1 MLIQDLEIRDK
12 LASSN
17 INKFL
22 YLYSSEAMP
31 KQHDANMVSWFFGD
45 YSLNFIKLIQ
55 IITFTACCQNGTH
68 TTRFQF
74 KSTRMLC

>member
-1 MLIQDLEIRDK
+1 MRQVILIQDLEIRDK

-31 KQHDANMVSWFFGD
+31 KQQDANMVSKVDSFFFPKHNSNKNVD
-45 YSLNFIKLIQ
+45 SLLPKPPIYDLIL
-55 IITFTACCQNGTH
+55 I
-68 TTRFQF
+68 
-74 KSTRMLC
+74 

>member
-1 MLIQDLEIRDK
+1 MRQVILIQDLEIRDK

-31 KQHDANMVSWFFGD
+31 KQQDANMVNELG
-45 YSLNFIKLIQ
+45 
-55 IITFTACCQNGTH
+55 
-68 TTRFQF
+68 R
-74 KSTRMLC
+74 

>member
-1 MLIQDLEIRDK
+1 MRQVILIQDFEIRDK

-31 KQHDANMVSWFFGD
+31 KQHDANMVSNFGD
-45 YSLNFIKLIQ
+45 YDLYFYYKINLNNNIDSLLPKQSTQDQILI
-55 IITFTACCQNGTH
+55 
-68 TTRFQF
+68 
-74 KSTRMLC
+74 

>member
-1 MLIQDLEIRDK
+1 MRQVILIQDLEIRDK

-31 KQHDANMVSWFFGD
+31 KQHDANMVSNFGRFND
-45 YSLNFIKLIQ
+45 LYFYLKINLNKNINSLLPKQSIQDPILI
-55 IITFTACCQNGTH
+55 
-68 TTRFQF
+68 
-74 KSTRMLC
+74 

>member
-1 MLIQDLEIRDK
+1 MRQVILIQDLEIRDK

-31 KQHDANMVSWFFGD
+31 KQQDANMVSEIDSFFFQNIIHSNKNVD
-45 YSLNFIKLIQ
+45 SLLPKLPIYDL
-55 IITFTACCQNGTH
+55 ILI
-68 TTRFQF
+68 
-74 KSTRMLC
+74 

>member
-1 MLIQDLEIRDK
+1 MRQVILIQDFEIRDK

-31 KQHDANMVSWFFGD
+31 KQHDANMVSDLVCICDLGLF
-45 YSLNFIKLIQ
+45 YK
-55 IITFTACCQNGTH
+55 IIHFMKISTACCQSCSY
-68 TTRFQF
+68 TT
-74 KSTRMLC
+74 

>member
-1 MLIQDLEIRDK
+1 MRQVILIQDLEIRDK

-31 KQHDANMVSWFFGD
+31 KQQDANMVNKVDGFFFQ
-45 YSLNFIKLIQ
+45 NIIQ
-55 IITFTACCQNGTH
+55 IKMFTVCCQSCPY
-68 TTRFQF
+68 TT
-74 KSTRMLC
+74 

>member
-1 MLIQDLEIRDK
+1 MRQVILIQDLEIRDK

-31 KQHDANMVSWFFGD
+31 KQQDANMVSEVDIVNFFFFQKH
-45 YSLNFIKLIQ
+45 SLNK
-55 IITFTACCQNGTH
+55 II
-68 TTRFQF
+68 
-74 KSTRMLC
+74 

>member
-1 MLIQDLEIRDK
+1 MRQVVLIQEIEIRDK

-31 KQHDANMVSWFFGD
+31 KQQDANMVS
-45 YSLNFIKLIQ
+45 KLDKFKLVVIMYKKNMLS
-55 IITFTACCQNGTH
+55 ACCQSSTH
-68 TTRFQF
+68 TT
-74 KSTRMLC
+74 

>member
-1 MLIQDLEIRDK
+1 MRQVILIQDLEIRDK

-31 KQHDANMVSWFFGD
+31 KQQNANMVSEVDSFSFLINYLNKNVD
-45 YSLNFIKLIQ
+45 SLLPKL
-55 IITFTACCQNGTH
+55 
-68 TTRFQF
+68 
-74 KSTRMLC
+74 STCVLIPI

>member
-1 MLIQDLEIRDK
+1 MRQVILIQDLEIRDK

-31 KQHDANMVSWFFGD
+31 KQHDANMVSYLIELHCIIVIIFLINLNTNI
-45 YSLNFIKLIQ
+45 SLLLKQPIYDLIQ
-55 IITFTACCQNGTH
+55 I
-68 TTRFQF
+68 
-74 KSTRMLC
+74 

>member
-1 MLIQDLEIRDK
+1 MRQVILIQDLEIRDK

-31 KQHDANMVSWFFGD
+31 KQQDANMVSEVD
-45 YSLNFIKLIQ
+45 IV
-55 IITFTACCQNGTH
+55 
-68 TTRFQF
+68 R
-74 KSTRMLC
+74 

>member
-1 MLIQDLEIRDK
+1 MRQVILIQDLEIRDK

-31 KQHDANMVSWFFGD
+31 KQHDANMVSRF
-45 YSLNFIKLIQ
+45 LMVL
-55 IITFTACCQNGTH
+55 
-68 TTRFQF
+68 TRNV
-74 KSTRMLC
+74 

>member
-1 MLIQDLEIRDK
+1 MRQVILIQDLEIRDK

-31 KQHDANMVSWFFGD
+31 KQHDANMVSYLIELHCIIVIIFLINLNTIN
-45 YSLNFIKLIQ
+45 SLLLKQPIYDLIQ
-55 IITFTACCQNGTH
+55 I
-68 TTRFQF
+68 
-74 KSTRMLC
+74 